1 MPEPRPY
8 DQVLP
13 EEKQTRGTEP
23 QTIELIIINFKNN
36 VINMFQEIAQ
46 MENLAK
52 EII

>member
-23 QTIELIIINFKNN
+23 QTIPIRVNHHKF
-36 VINMFQEIAQ
+36 
-46 MENLAK
+46 
-52 EII
+52 